1 MSSLYCYK
9 IGCVSKKYYIL
20 LELKLLHLLKPY
32 HPNLPL
38 DCRTLLQTPR
48 FINTKKLITGEYVHF
63 NVKNTLLN
71 ILSQTKNSPNILELS
86 INIDGLPLFHSSK
99 TQFWPILGLV
109 KNVCEPFVIGIYC
122 EKSKPN
128 SLSQFLEDFI
138 NDMSDL
144 LKNGIEYNKSLL
156 C

>member
-1 MSSLYCYK
+1 M
-9 IGCVSKKYYIL
+9 
-20 LELKLLHLLKPY
+20 
-32 HPNLPL
+32 
-38 DCRTLLQTPR
+38 
-48 FINTKKLITGEYVHF
+48 
-63 NVKNTLLN
+63 LN

-99 TQFWPILGLV
+99 KQFWPILGLV